1 MYFEVCMS
9 EIKQNTVDVAKKEA
23 KLAEFFARM
32 EAERKWAKEV
42 GLTEEILY
50 DEIKKM
56 HMENS
61 KKQKSA

>member
-1 MYFEVCMS
+1 MN
-9 EIKQNTVDVAKKEA
+9 EIKQNADNIAKKEA
-23 KLAEFFARM
+23 DLAEFFARM
-32 EAERKWAKEV
+32 ETERKWAKEV

-56 HMENS
+56 RMENS